1 MIATKFV
8 TRVYLRA
15 SWTKANLLRGR
26 DAKPKGLSN
35 EKVAGS
41 PKGDYQQ
48 RFPGFLVRSSHFG
61 DAEGNM
67 VRFEG
72 GRGAEET
79 SSKETPPQVAR
90 LLIADDHALVRE
102 GLRTMLSGEGGLEV
116 IAEANDGQQALDL
129 CRELEP
135 DLVLMDV
142 RMPVMDGLQAT
153 RKIKDEMPKTS
164 VMMVTMHENPDYL
177 FEAVKAGA
185 AGYVLK
191 DASGERLLSAVRRTL
206 EGESPLNQELAMRL
220 LVRLAR
226 ERRGE
231 GGGGGSG
238 ETSREPPED
247 APAAHGDV
255 GGPLATRPAAT
266 RSDAHEEGSGGPTPQ
281 SRSAAQIEN
290 LTPREVEVLN
300 LLSQG
305 QTNPQIAQ
313 NLLFSVS
320 TVKAQVRSILSKLG
334 VSDRTQAAVRA
345 IESRHTISG
354 ID

>member
-1 MIATKFV
+1 MGNGEGAA
-8 TRVYLRA
+8 A
-15 SWTKANLLRGR
+15 SR
-26 DAKPKGLSN
+26 
-35 EKVAGS
+35 
-41 PKGDYQQ
+41 
-48 RFPGFLVRSSHFG
+48 
-61 DAEGNM
+61 
-67 VRFEG
+67 
-72 GRGAEET
+72 
-79 SSKETPPQVAR
+79 VAR
-90 LLIADDHALVRE
+90 ILIADDHALVRE
-102 GLRTMLSGEGGLEV
+102 GLRTMLSGEVGLEV
-116 IAEANDGQQALDL
+116 IAEANDGRQALDS

-191 DASGERLLSAVRRTL
+191 DASGERLLNAVRRTL
-206 EGESPLNQELAMRL
+206 DGESPLNQELAMRL
-220 LVRLAR
+220 LKRLAR
-226 ERRGE
+226 ESHVTTANHSGAHQA
-231 GGGGGSG
+231 GSG
-238 ETSREPPED
+238 EV
-247 APAAHGDV
+247 A
-255 GGPLATRPAAT
+255 
-266 RSDAHEEGSGGPTPQ
+266 Q
-281 SRSAAQIEN
+281 SRSAAQIES
-290 LTPREVEVLN
+290 LTPREVDVLK

-320 TVKAQVRSILSKLG
+320 TVKAQVRSILAKLG

-345 IESRHTISG
+345 IEFRHTISG

>member
-1 MIATKFV
+1 LVHFEE
-8 TRVYLRA
+8 L
-15 SWTKANLLRGR
+15 G
-26 DAKPKGLSN
+26 G
-35 EKVAGS
+35 AGEA
-41 PKGDYQQ
+41 
-48 RFPGFLVRSSHFG
+48 L
-61 DAEGNM
+61 
-67 VRFEG
+67 G
-72 GRGAEET
+72 G
-79 SSKETPPQVAR
+79 ETPHKVAR

-102 GLRTMLSGEGGLEV
+102 GLRTMLSGEEGIEV
-116 IAEANDGQQALDL
+116 IAEANDGQQAVDV

-153 RKIKDEMPKTS
+153 KKIKQEMPKTS

-191 DASGERLLSAVRRTL
+191 DANGERLLSAVRRTL

-220 LVRLAR
+220 LRRLAR
-226 ERRGE
+226 ESRGE
-231 GGGGGSG
+231 RGSEEESGG
-238 ETSREPPED
+238 TSREPPEEAD
-247 APAAHGDV
+247 GEGDE
-255 GGPLATRPAAT
+255 PLTTQPVAT
-266 RSDAHEEGSGGPTPQ
+266 RSGAHQAGSGGSAQ
-281 SRSAAQIEN
+281 SRGAAQIES
-290 LTPREVEVLN
+290 LTPREVEVLK

-345 IESRHTISG
+345 IESRLTVSS
-354 ID
+354 

>member
-1 MIATKFV
+1 
-8 TRVYLRA
+8 
-15 SWTKANLLRGR
+15 
-26 DAKPKGLSN
+26 
-35 EKVAGS
+35 
-41 PKGDYQQ
+41 
-48 RFPGFLVRSSHFG
+48 
-61 DAEGNM
+61 M
-67 VRFEG
+67 VRFDEIG
-72 GRGAEET
+72 GAEEA
-79 SSKETPPQVAR
+79 SRETTPSQVAR

-102 GLRTMLSGEGGLEV
+102 GLRTMLTGEDGIEV
-116 IAEANDGQQALDL
+116 IAEAKDGQQALTL
-129 CRELEP
+129 CRELKP

-142 RMPVMDGLQAT
+142 RMPVMDGLEAT
-153 RKIKDEMPKTS
+153 RKIKAEMPKTS

-220 LVRLAR
+220 LKRLAR
-226 ERRGE
+226 ESRGE
-231 GGGGGSG
+231 RNSKEGSG
-238 ETSREPPED
+238 STSKEPPED
-247 APAAHGDV
+247 APEEAGGEGDE
-255 GGPLATRPAAT
+255 PLTAQPVAT
-266 RSDAHEEGSGGPTPQ
+266 RSGAHQAGSGESAQ
-281 SRSAAQIEN
+281 SRGTEQIES
-290 LTPREVEVLN
+290 LTPREIEVLK

-345 IESRHTISG
+345 IEFRLTISG